1 MKTSLSYL
9 AILIF
14 LALTLIWGSS
24 FILIKKGLLVF
35 DPYQLGSLRI
45 IITFLALLPF
55 SIRYLRMVKKKE
67 WFILAFSGS
76 LGSFFP
82 AYLFALAQQGLSS
95 STAGILNS
103 LTPLFTLII
112 GVLFFTFKARWWNY
126 AGILITFIGTYGL
139 LSVSGGENINFNA
152 KYGSLIIIASLFYG
166 IQVNVIKY
174 LLSHIPSINLVA
186 IQFFIIGFPALI
198 ILFFFTDFTQIVS
211 LEPEFLEGLLYV
223 GILSLVATALALILF
238 YRLVKLVDPVFS
250 SSVTY
255 FIPAVATLW
264 GIIDGEKIGGTYFIY
279 VTIILIGVFFINSK
293 KLKIIERLSRKQ

>member
-1 MKTSLSYL
+1 MKTSISSL

-14 LALTLIWGSS
+14 LALSLIWGSS

-55 SIRYLRMVKKKE
+55 SIPYLHKVKIKE
-67 WFILAFSGS
+67 WIIMAISGG

-82 AYLFALAQQGLSS
+82 AYLFAIAQQGINS

-112 GVLFFTFKARWWNY
+112 GVIFFTFTAQWWNY
-126 AGILITFIGTYGL
+126 IGIVITFIGTYGL
-139 LSVSGGENINFNA
+139 LTVSGGQNISFNA
-152 KYGSLIIIASLFYG
+152 QYGSLIILASLFYG
-166 IQVNVIKY
+166 IQVNIVKY

-186 IQFFIIGFPALI
+186 IQFSIIGIPAII
-198 ILFFFTDFTQIVS
+198 ILFFFTDFTEIAS
-211 LEPEFLEGLLYV
+211 FEPLFLEGLLYV

-255 FIPAVATLW
+255 FIPAIATLW
-264 GIIDGEKIGGTYFIY
+264 GIIDGEKIESSYFVF
-279 VTIILIGVFFINSK
+279 VTIILMGVFLINNK
-293 KLKIIERLSRKQ
+293 DLKILKRWQNK

>member
-14 LALTLIWGSS
+14 LALTIIWGTS

-45 IITFLALLPF
+45 IITFLALLPI
-55 SIRYLRMVKKKE
+55 SIPYLRMVKLKD
-67 WFILAFSGS
+67 WLILLISGS

-82 AYLFALAQQGLSS
+82 AYLFALAQQGLNS

-103 LTPLFTLII
+103 LTPLFTLLI
-112 GVLFFTFKARWWNY
+112 GVVFFTFKAKWWNY
-126 AGILITFIGTYGL
+126 IGIIITFIGTYGL
-139 LSVSGGENINFNA
+139 LSISGGQGISFNF
-152 KYGSLIIIASLFYG
+152 KYGSLIILASLFYG
-166 IQVNVIKY
+166 IQVNIVKY

-198 ILFFFTDFTQIVS
+198 VLFFFTDFTQIVS
-211 LEPEFLEGLLYV
+211 FEPEFLEGLMYV

-264 GIIDGEKIGGTYFIY
+264 GIIDGEKIGGSYFLF
-279 VTIILIGVFFINSK
+279 VTIILAGVFLINRKNIKFSK
-293 KLKIIERLSRKQ
+293 RNNR